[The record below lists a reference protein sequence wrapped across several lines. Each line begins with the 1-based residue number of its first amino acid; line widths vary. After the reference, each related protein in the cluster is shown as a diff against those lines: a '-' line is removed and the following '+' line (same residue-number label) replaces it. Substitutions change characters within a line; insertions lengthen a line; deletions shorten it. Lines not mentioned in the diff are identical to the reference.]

1 MANKHLRPFNST
13 RMEMNDFLQLAAS
26 RQSDRAYDKSRP
38 VEKEKLERILEAARL
53 APSACNAQPWKFVV
67 IDNPELSV
75 QVGKA
80 TAGLGM
86 NKFAKDAPVHILIV
100 EESMNI
106 TSFLGAKI
114 KDKYFPL
121 IDIGIAAAHITLA
134 AESQGLGSCILGWFD
149 EKEIKRLTG
158 IPSGKR
164 LLLDITIG
172 YPVKE
177 KRKKSRKPKEKVIS
191 FNRY

>member
-1 MANKHLRPFNST
+1 MKA
-13 RMEMNDFLQLAAS
+13 NDFLSLVTA
-26 RQSDRAYDKSRP
+26 RQSDRAYDETRP
-38 VEKEKLERILEAARL
+38 VEQDKLERILEAARL

-67 IDNPELSV
+67 VTDPELAV

-86 NKFAKDAPVHILIV
+86 NKFAKYAPVHILIV

-121 IDIGIAAAHITLA
+121 IDIGIATSHLTLA
-134 AESQGLGSCILGWFD
+134 AESEGLGSCILGWFD
-149 EKEIKRLTG
+149 EKEIKRLVG
-158 IPSGKR
+158 IPSNKR

-172 YPVKE
+172 YPVKP
-177 KRKKSRKPKEKVIS
+177 KRKKSRKPADKVIS
-191 FNRY
+191 YNRYE

>member
-1 MANKHLRPFNST
+1 
-13 RMEMNDFLQLAAS
+13 MEDFLQLVAS
-26 RQSDRAYDKSRP
+26 RQSDRAYDMSRP
-38 VEKEKLERILEAARL
+38 VEQDKLERILEAARL

-67 IDNPELSV
+67 ITDSELSV
-75 QVGKA
+75 KVGKA

-86 NKFAKDAPVHILIV
+86 NKFAKDAPVHILVV

-121 IDIGIAAAHITLA
+121 VDIGIAAAHITLA
-134 AESQGLGSCILGWFD
+134 AESEGLGSCILGWFD
-149 EKEIKRLTG
+149 EKEIKKLTG
-158 IPSGKR
+158 IPANKR
-164 LLLDITIG
+164 LLLDIIIG

-177 KRKKSRKPKEKVIS
+177 KRKKSRKPKDKIVS
-191 FNRY
+191 FNHY

>member
-1 MANKHLRPFNST
+1 
-13 RMEMNDFLQLAAS
+13 MNFLELATA

-38 VEKEKLERILEAARL
+38 VEPEKLERILEAARL
-53 APSACNAQPWKFVV
+53 APSACNAQPWRFVV
-67 IDNPELSV
+67 VTEPELAV
-75 QVGKA
+75 KVGKA

-106 TSFLGAKI
+106 TSLLGSKI

-121 IDIGIAAAHITLA
+121 IDIGIAASHICLA
-134 AESQGLGSCILGWFD
+134 AEAEGLGSCILGWFD
-149 EKEIKRLTG
+149 EKDIKALVG
-158 IPSGKR
+158 IPQKKR

-172 YPVKE
+172 YSLKP
-177 KRKKSRKPKEKVIS
+177 KRPKARKPKEKVIGY
-191 FNRY
+191 NRY